1 VCFCHVAPSTPYCR
15 GNIYKESGENGEG
28 EEQSRAEQRRVELIL
43 FELSL
48 CYLAV
53 LAELFV
59 KKISGSACVAKSGL
73 AFVGEKG
80 FEH

>member
-1 VCFCHVAPSTPYCR
+1 MVVPIPTYCR
-15 GNIYKESGENGEG
+15 GNSYKESGENGEG
-28 EEQSRAEQRRVELIL
+28 KKQKRVERIL
-43 FELSL
+43 LELSL
-48 CYLAV
+48 RYPAA

-59 KKISGSACVAKSGL
+59 KKISGSAYVAKSGL